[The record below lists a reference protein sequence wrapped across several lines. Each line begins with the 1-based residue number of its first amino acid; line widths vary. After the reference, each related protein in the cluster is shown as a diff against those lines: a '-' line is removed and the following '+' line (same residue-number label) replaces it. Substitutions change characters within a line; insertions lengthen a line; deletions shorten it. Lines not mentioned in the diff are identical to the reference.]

1 MKKLLAVAVLL
12 SSVSMQAQNVAHSKF
27 SFIQQGTFA
36 QVSTFI
42 PNGNITLQVQAGTDP
57 NNPGQTATF
66 LLYTFFQFTS
76 DDGGATFIQSN
87 FIQVF
92 GTIPNG
98 SFSGTTTERMIL
110 DVDTAQMT
118 PLFVSNCTATFFPV
132 LQVTCTET
140 APAGV
145 IHLEFK
151 ENGLQR
157 ERLLNMQSETTLGPL
172 TVREHASGDQSSA
185 NMKGTFFG
193 IPVADSLSQVGASRN
208 TFMEITRNQ

>member
-1 MKKLLAVAVLL
+1 MKQLFAAAVLL
-12 SSVSMQAQNVAHSKF
+12 AAASMQAQNVTHSHF

-36 QVSTFI
+36 DVATGI

-57 NNPGQTATF
+57 NNPGQNATF
-66 LLYTFFQFTS
+66 LMYTVFQFIP
-76 DDGGATFIQSN
+76 DATGTNFVQSN
-87 FIQVF
+87 FTQVF

-98 SFSGTTTERMIL
+98 SFSGPTTERMIL

-118 PLFVSNCTATFFPV
+118 PLVISNCTATFFPV
-132 LQVTCTET
+132 LDIVCTDT
-140 APAGV
+140 APTGI

-157 ERLLNMQSETTLGPL
+157 GRLLNMQSESTLGPV

-185 NMKGTFFG
+185 NMKGTFMG
-193 IPVADSLSQVGASRN
+193 IPVADSLTQIGVNRN
-208 TFMEITRNQ
+208 VFLDITKN

>member
-1 MKKLLAVAVLL
+1 MKKLLAIAVLL
-12 SSVSMQAQNVAHSKF
+12 GPLTMQAQNIAHSRF

-36 QVSTFI
+36 QVSTAI

-57 NNPGQTATF
+57 NNPGQKATF
-66 LLYTFFQFTS
+66 LFYTSFQFTS
-76 DDGGATFIQSN
+76 DDGGATFSQSN
-87 FIQVF
+87 FTQVF
-92 GTIPNG
+92 GTLPEG
-98 SFSGTTTERMIL
+98 SFSGPNTGRMVL

-118 PLFVSNCTATFFPV
+118 PLSVSNCTATFFPV
-132 LQVTCTET
+132 VNVVCTET
-140 APAGV
+140 APTGI

-172 TVREHASGDQSSA
+172 TVRESASGDQSSA

-193 IPVADSLSQVGASRN
+193 IPVADSVSQVGVNRN
-208 TFMEITRNQ
+208 TFLEITRNQ

>member
-1 MKKLLAVAVLL
+1 MKRIIAVAVLFAATA
-12 SSVSMQAQNVAHSKF
+12 MQAQNVAHSHF

-36 QVSTFI
+36 QVSTAV
-42 PNGNITLQVQAGTDP
+42 PNGNISLQVQAGTDP
-57 NNPGQTATF
+57 NNPGQVATF
-66 LLYTFFQFTS
+66 LFYTFFQFTA
-76 DDGGATFIQSN
+76 DGTGST

-110 DVDTAQMT
+110 DVDTAQLA
-118 PLFVSNCTATFFPV
+118 PAFVSNCTATFFPV
-132 LQVTCTET
+132 VNVVCTET
-140 APAGV
+140 SPTGT

-172 TVREHASGDQSSA
+172 TVRERASGDQSSA

-193 IPVADSLSQVGASRN
+193 IPVADSLSQVGVNRN
-208 TFMEITRNQ
+208 TFLDITKNQ